1 MLSNTKNYEGLV
13 FSDSEDSDSGVTVRR
28 KYNKCYKDSFIELE
42 ERFDQHKLN
51 HIIQNEEKYKDK
63 MRARCFDD
71 DYNPFAII
79 GKYLAKS
86 KNGVIKAKYKQNNSM
101 GRYYALQSLSLQ
113 SMAREIRH
121 TIAHEFYNDID
132 IKNAHPVIL
141 AHLCE
146 DRGIKCKLLKQ
157 YNKKRDEFL
166 AAISDDKDTAKVVV
180 LSMINGGK
188 TALKELESPPDFLNE
203 FRAELKAIHLKF
215 AKDAAFKL
223 HKSKRVKVGVDFNH
237 EASYMNTLLCD
248 FENKILQCIYKG
260 LGSPKDCVLCFDG
273 LMIRKEVE
281 FNLET
286 LAALVLDKL
295 DIKIELAV
303 KPMTEGFEM
312 ENVEAYTPKPTN
324 CFDFTDSYNYN
335 DFHTQ
340 FNNSSFDSYECMD
353 SALSD
358 YPKVIAHI
366 LQGEGCFI
374 KKLKNGELDVT
385 KKLRTSDF
393 HIDCGEKTKKSFE
406 QYICTKQA
414 FGQIACELENCP
426 EDEFNI
432 WTGFQA
438 KRVNCAESD
447 GLKLM
452 KSFIMESWANNDI
465 AVYNYIISWFA
476 GLVTNLKG
484 INRVALAMISP
495 PGTGKGTLVDF
506 MDLVL
511 RSVNCVSVTGITS
524 ITNKFNT
531 ILQGRRLVNINEMSS
546 TKDEFKSNFDKIK
559 SYITDPTIVIE
570 PKGVN
575 PYKIKNISNF
585 ILFTNHRDAIIVEES
600 DRRYAIFEM
609 SSAHINDTEYFG
621 NIRKECFNQ
630 SVADEFYTYL
640 LDFPAVDISK
650 IPNTALR
657 QEMMNMSKPTP
668 LKFLDSVREDNIF
681 DSGAEVG
688 ASDFYSRYQRWC
700 SDNGE
705 RNVLTATKFGTI
717 ISTKLVKR
725 KAHGR
730 MVYVI

>member
-1 MLSNTKNYEGLV
+1 MSDTENEEKKSRGRPKTK
-13 FSDSEDSDSGVTVRR
+13 
-28 KYNKCYKDSFIELE
+28 KDTFIELE
-42 ERFDQHKLN
+42 EKFDQHKLN
-51 HIIQNEEKYKDK
+51 HILQNEEKYRNQ

-86 KNGVIKAKYKQNNSM
+86 NNGVIKAKYKQNNSM
-101 GRYYALQSLSLQ
+101 GRFYALQSISLQ

-121 TIAHEFYNDID
+121 TIAGEFYTDID

-146 DRGIKCKLLKQ
+146 ERGIKCKLLKQ

-166 AAISDDKDTAKVVV
+166 AAISDDKDAAKVVV

-188 TALKELESPPDFLNE
+188 TALRELDSPPDFLNE
-203 FRAELKAIHLKF
+203 FRAELKTIHSKF
-215 AKDAAFKL
+215 AKDAPFKS
-223 HKSKRVKVGVDFNH
+223 HKYKRIEAGVDFNH

-248 FENKILQCIYKG
+248 FENKILQVIYMG

-273 LMIRKEVE
+273 LMIRKGVE

-286 LAALVLDKL
+286 LEELVLDKL
-295 DIKIELAV
+295 DIEIKLAI
-303 KPMTEGFEM
+303 KPMTEGFEI
-312 ENVEAYTPKPTN
+312 ENIEPYIPTPTN
-324 CFDFTDSYNYN
+324 CFNFTDPYNYN
-335 DFHTQ
+335 NFHTQ
-340 FNNSSFDSYECMD
+340 FNNSTFDSYESMD

-358 YPKVIAHI
+358 YPRVIAHI
-366 LQGEGCFI
+366 LQGDGYFI

-393 HIDCGEKTKKSFE
+393 HIDYGEKTKKSFE

-447 GLKLM
+447 GLKLI
-452 KSFIMESWANNDI
+452 KSFIMESWANNDTVI
-465 AVYNYIISWFA
+465 YNYIISWFA

-484 INRVALAMISP
+484 INRVALAMISEQ
-495 PGTGKGTLVDF
+495 GTGKGTLIDF

-511 RSVNCVSVTGITS
+511 RAVNIVSVTGISS
-524 ITNKFNT
+524 ITGKFNT
-531 ILQGRRLVNINEMSS
+531 ILQGKRLVNINEMSS

-575 PYKIKNISNF
+575 PYKIKNIANL

-609 SSAHINDTEYFG
+609 SSAHMNDTEYFG
-621 NIRKECFNQ
+621 KIRKECFNQ

-650 IPNTALR
+650 IPQTELK